1 MLPRPS
7 HMSGYIVIPSSRCS
21 AGPEQ
26 NFVRRTSSRGPHLVE
41 EVKIETTVFRL
52 SFTTGDF
59 HVYVIIELKKV
70 RTVSRFLWLLSL
82 FVVFQFNPV
91 SRKFN

>member
-1 MLPRPS
+1 
-7 HMSGYIVIPSSRCS
+7 MSGYIVIPSPRCG
-21 AGPEQ
+21 AGPEE

-41 EVKIETTVFRL
+41 EVKIETTVFRH